1 MESANSAQTSPRLI
15 LTYLTLL
22 LEINTFFQHAC
33 IRVIFHYP
41 QAIAH
46 INERFPIN
54 P

>member
-15 LTYLTLL
+15 FVYLVML
-22 LEINTFFQHAC
+22 LELNTVFQHAC

-41 QAIAH
+41 QAIDH